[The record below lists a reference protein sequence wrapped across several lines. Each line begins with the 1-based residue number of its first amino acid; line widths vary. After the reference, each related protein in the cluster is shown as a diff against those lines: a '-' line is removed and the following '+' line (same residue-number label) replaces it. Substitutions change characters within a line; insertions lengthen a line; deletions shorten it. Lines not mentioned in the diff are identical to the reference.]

1 MELELEPFSKVTSI
15 ITPFNKANV
24 DTDQIIPKQF
34 LKLITKSGFGKFLFY
49 DWRFDHDGKP
59 KNDFVLNNS
68 LYKNSQILVTNENF
82 GCGSSREHAVWAL
95 KDFGFNVIISPSFAD
110 IFYSNCFKNGVLP
123 IILDIEKIH
132 KLLQFEDEVEL
143 DLNSQKITLGDESIN
158 FEIDS
163 YRKIRLLKGLDD
175 IDLTLKEDEKIAT
188 RYYTIKELSLENQS
202 ISSVKV
208 GGLVKPNSINIS
220 ESNRLEV
227 WFYVYQGEDSL
238 QVYYNGTRPDLF
250 KDDAEV
256 VVAGKFDNNLIM
268 ATELQ
273 TKCASRYEGDLKNT
287 NTI

>member
-1 MELELEPFSKVTSI
+1 MELKLEPFSKVTSI
-15 ITPFNKANV
+15 ITPFDKANV

-68 LYKNSQILVTNENF
+68 LYEDSQILVTNENF

-132 KLLQFEDEVEL
+132 KLLQFEDEVEI

-163 YRKIRLLKGLDD
+163 HRKIRLLEGLDD
-175 IDLTLKEDEKIAT
+175 IDLTLKEDEKIE
-188 RYYTIKELSLENQS
+188 KFENDSS
-202 ISSVKV
+202 IV
-208 GGLVKPNSINIS
+208 SI
-220 ESNRLEV
+220 
-227 WFYVYQGEDSL
+227 F
-238 QVYYNGTRPDLF
+238 
-250 KDDAEV
+250 
-256 VVAGKFDNNLIM
+256 
-268 ATELQ
+268 
-273 TKCASRYEGDLKNT
+273 
-287 NTI
+287 

>member
-1 MELELEPFSKVTSI
+1 LEPFSKVTSI
-15 ITPFNKANV
+15 ITPFDKANV

-68 LYKNSQILVTNENF
+68 LYENSQILVTNENF

-132 KLLQFEDEVEL
+132 KLLKFEDEVEL
-143 DLNSQKITLGDESIN
+143 DLNSQKITLSDESIN

-163 YRKIRLLKGLDD
+163 YRKIRLLEGIDD
-175 IDLTLKEDEKIAT
+175 IDLTLKEDEKIE
-188 RYYTIKELSLENQS
+188 KFENDSS
-202 ISSVKV
+202 IV
-208 GGLVKPNSINIS
+208 SI
-220 ESNRLEV
+220 
-227 WFYVYQGEDSL
+227 F
-238 QVYYNGTRPDLF
+238 
-250 KDDAEV
+250 
-256 VVAGKFDNNLIM
+256 
-268 ATELQ
+268 
-273 TKCASRYEGDLKNT
+273 
-287 NTI
+287 

>member
-1 MELELEPFSKVTSI
+1 MEPFSKVTSI
-15 ITPFNKANV
+15 ITPFDKANV

-68 LYKNSQILVTNENF
+68 LYENSQILVTNENF

-132 KLLQFEDEVEL
+132 KLLKFEDEVEL
-143 DLNSQKITLGDESIN
+143 DLNSQKITLSDESIN

-163 YRKIRLLKGLDD
+163 YRKIRLLEGIDD
-175 IDLTLKEDEKIAT
+175 IDLTLKEDEKIE
-188 RYYTIKELSLENQS
+188 KFENDSS
-202 ISSVKV
+202 IV
-208 GGLVKPNSINIS
+208 SI
-220 ESNRLEV
+220 
-227 WFYVYQGEDSL
+227 F
-238 QVYYNGTRPDLF
+238 
-250 KDDAEV
+250 
-256 VVAGKFDNNLIM
+256 
-268 ATELQ
+268 
-273 TKCASRYEGDLKNT
+273 
-287 NTI
+287 